1 MRGTGTTRRQ
11 FIVALAGAGGYEA
24 AIGATRL
31 LGLDDQRPPAQALPR
46 PGNVGRGQRVVVV
59 GAGVAGLVA
68 AYELRQAGFAV
79 TVLEARE
86 RIGGRVWTLRRG
98 GRCETEG
105 LPAQPV
111 LFDGGLYLNAGA
123 GRLPAHHTV
132 MMEYC
137 RTLGVPLEVLVNSAR
152 SARFQQGTQP
162 PVAMRRVVNDAR
174 GHIAE
179 LLSKSTR
186 QGALDA
192 ELSAADQ
199 RQLLDFLRS
208 FGDLD
213 PDGRFAGTARSGFA
227 VPPGAGDEAGSLAP
241 TLPLSTFLNPAIW
254 APLDADETYE
264 WQATMF
270 QPVGGM
276 DRLTEAFAT
285 RLRGTIRLGAEVT
298 GIRTD
303 EHGVTLAWREAASGT
318 GRTLR
323 ADHAVVTT
331 PLPLL
336 ARCDTNFT
344 EDCRRAIASVPYE
357 AALKIAW
364 SAPRFWERT
373 AGIYGGM
380 SYLDDDIRRVW
391 YPSHGFHG
399 PSGVLVAGYTDGE
412 AAERLA
418 ALPVARQFDASRAAV
433 ERLHPG
439 QSGQLRTPLSI
450 AWHRQRFSAGAWA
463 DWRADLLPA
472 YALLN
477 APQGR
482 VHFAGDHLSYLS
494 GWQEGAAR
502 SAQAAVARIATHAA
516 NASNAAGTIR
526 GSAAAAS

>member
-1 MRGTGTTRRQ
+1 MGATRRQ
-11 FIVALAGAGGYEA
+11 FILALAGAGGYEA

-31 LGLDDQRPPAQALPR
+31 LGLDDHDTPAPVLPR
-46 PGNVGRGQRVVVV
+46 AGNVGRGQRVVVV

-68 AYELRQAGFAV
+68 AYELRQAGFNV

-86 RIGGRVWTLRRG
+86 RIGGRVWTMRRG
-98 GRCETEG
+98 ARCEAEG
-105 LPAQPV
+105 QPAQQAS
-111 LFDGGLYLNAGA
+111 FDQTLYLNAGA

-132 MMEYC
+132 MMDYC

-152 SARFQQGTQP
+152 SARFQQGSQA

-174 GHIAE
+174 GHVAE
-179 LLSKSTR
+179 LLAKSTR

-192 ELSAADQ
+192 ELSASEQ

-213 PDGRFAGTARSGFA
+213 VDGRFNGTTRSGFA
-227 VPPGAGDEAGSLAP
+227 VAPGAGADAGSLPP

-254 APLDADETYE
+254 APLAADETYE

-276 DRLTEAFAT
+276 DRLTEAFAA
-285 RLRGTIRLGAEVT
+285 RLRGAIRLRAEVT
-298 GIRTD
+298 GIHTD
-303 EHGVTLAWREAASGT
+303 ASGVTLAWREGPAGT
-318 GRTLR
+318 ARTQH

-336 ARCDTNFT
+336 ARCEANFT
-344 EDCRRAIASVPYE
+344 DDCRRAIASVPYD

-399 PSGVLVAGYTDGE
+399 AQGVLVAGYTDGD
-412 AAERLA
+412 AAERLS
-418 ALPVARQFDASRAAV
+418 ALPMAEQFAASRAAV

-463 DWRADLLPA
+463 NWNADLLPA

-502 SAQAAVARIATHAA
+502 SAQAAVARIAASA
-516 NASNAAGTIR
+516 VNAT
-526 GSAAAAS
+526 AAAAAAIS